1 MRTPRLIAEFQRW
14 LEAQPPPVQLRSVP
28 VSENSTGRNWAFR
41 WRRSQGGV
49 FGKIRTQ
56 EPLTIPEIREKDW
69 GRVAETMSSASVVT
83 LVERPN
89 TRCEG
94 RDSEILGAIF

>member
-1 MRTPRLIAEFQRW
+1 MRTPRLVAEFQRR

-28 VSENSTGRNWAFR
+28 ETENSTGHNWAFR

-56 EPLTIPEIREKDW
+56 ELLTTPEIREKDW
-69 GRVAETMSSASVVT
+69 GRVAETMSSASVVR

-89 TRCEG
+89 TLLEN